1 MENDEGILNH
11 IVLDTS
17 SAVVILE
24 KLVWKKNFYS
34 KSGVGETHVTHEAK
48 F

>member
-17 SAVVILE
+17 SAFVILE
-24 KLVWKKNFYS
+24 KSV
-34 KSGVGETHVTHEAK
+34 
-48 F
+48 